1 MPHGLIVNPEEKLEN
16 ETVFVRQQTNITNN
30 QISTNTSNREIKLI
44 I

>member
-16 ETVFVRQQTNITNN
+16 EIVFVRQQTNITNN
-30 QISTNTSNREIKLI
+30 QISTNTRNREIKLI